1 MAEHIVQA
9 LEMTDSSLEAVSD
22 GCARAID
29 LYPDKSEMEL
39 CKLLIDVRRSY
50 EKFASDE
57 SKQAQSAEFFLGSG
71 LWYQPDCW
79 RRYLGSQLN
88 LKSTGS
94 TMNSPWRTSGTNLF
108 RRYPTVGAVRMS
120 SETRPRTQRSPSAKF
135 RKF

>member
-1 MAEHIVQA
+1 MGGNGASSSNAKRMAEHIVQA

-79 RRYLGSQLN
+79 RRYLGSAT
-88 LKSTGS
+88 KSQEHGINNELPLAHIGHQPLPQVPHGGGS
-94 TMNSPWRTSGTNLF
+94 PN
-108 RRYPTVGAVRMS
+108 V
-120 SETRPRTQRSPSAKF
+120 
-135 RKF
+135 